1 MLRSRRPWRRRSIP
15 VRAGRV
21 ALALLTGLMGCT
33 PRSTV
38 RTSDAAFTVDAIRD
52 GKAAVVSVVQVDET
66 ANVRPPFI
74 DALERVLAATRPDL
88 PLVPHARVA
97 AALDDSTSR
106 FLLLGYQM
114 HGSAEPDWLRRAAG
128 SLRGLARYA
137 IFGRVESV
145 ALRRVD
151 RVDPTADPELRSDT
165 GEVRVTGQDAR
176 VSLHVYDLEDLSLVF
191 SGSYWGSSEV
201 ALSSGEAT
209 PPRHSEDE
217 TDVSTPYDSTVT
229 GLFLKPPPLV
239 RSLEPAFVE
248 FARSLPGGPP
258 R

>member
-1 MLRSRRPWRRRSIP
+1 MLQAPDRPRRSAVP
-15 VRAGRV
+15 RRAGA
-21 ALALLTGLMGCT
+21 ALALLAGLAGCT
-33 PRSTV
+33 PVSTV
-38 RTSDAAFTVDAIRD
+38 RTSDAAFTVDALRA

-74 DALERVLAATRPDL
+74 DALERVLAATRRDL

-97 AALDDSTSR
+97 SALDDSTSR

-114 HGSAEPDWLRRAAG
+114 HGSAEPVWLRRAAG

-151 RVDPTADPELRSDT
+151 RVDPTSNPDLRSST

-176 VSLHVYDLEDLSLVF
+176 VSLHVYDLENLALVF

-209 PPRHSEDE
+209 PPRYSEDE
-217 TDVSTPYDSTVT
+217 TDVSTPYDTTVT

-239 RSLEPAFVE
+239 RSLESAFVQ
-248 FARSLPGGPP
+248 FARTLPGGPP